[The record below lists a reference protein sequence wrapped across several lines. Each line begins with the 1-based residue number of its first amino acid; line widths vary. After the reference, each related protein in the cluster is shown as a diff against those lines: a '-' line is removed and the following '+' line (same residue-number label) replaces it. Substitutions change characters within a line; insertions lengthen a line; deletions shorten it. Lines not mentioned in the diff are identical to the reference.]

1 MSKNAHIADVY
12 ATVNVYVKSGTYD
25 DDDVNDI
32 LNQLLDRVLFTKFD
46 VNWYNKSNKKKM
58 NHCTV
63 TVTDREKKQV
73 KVKWSQ

>member
-1 MSKNAHIADVY
+1 MSKNSHIAD
-12 ATVNVYVKSGTYD
+12 AYVTIDVHVTSRYD

-63 TVTDREKKQV
+63 TVTDRERRDV